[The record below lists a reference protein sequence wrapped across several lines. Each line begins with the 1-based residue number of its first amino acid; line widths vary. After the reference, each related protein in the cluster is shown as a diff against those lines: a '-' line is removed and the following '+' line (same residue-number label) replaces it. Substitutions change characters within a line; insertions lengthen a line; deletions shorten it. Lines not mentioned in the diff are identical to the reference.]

1 MKKKLQMLLNLLPSI
16 LISLMMAITV
26 WIVAISEKD
35 PAVERRFT
43 NQINVEVVGLSSGLV
58 MTNSIPETINVTLR
72 APESVWQKITNDRI
86 TGKAIIDVTGYGQ
99 GDYNVPIQ
107 LAIDVSPIQVVSF
120 TPSTTRIILEEY
132 ATREFEVRVTEVG
145 DIATAFMS
153 EPPVVDPPSVIVG
166 GSVSI
171 LDQVDFLRVILD
183 HSNKTEPI
191 STDLNVAAIGK
202 TGTAINAGL
211 TYTPSVVNVKQNIQ
225 LRGGYRVVVVKV
237 VTTGSVPEGYRV
249 SKISVDPSVVTIYS
263 SDPELLS
270 SIPSYME
277 TDPLDLTEFSGD
289 VSVKLGLQL
298 PDGVQLVGDQSVKVE
313 IEIRA
318 IEDARTYS
326 DIPVYIVG
334 LDDSLETTISP
345 GTVDIYVSGPQPILN
360 LVITNEIYAVID
372 LHGYTA
378 GHYQVS
384 PSVKLGTAE
393 GLKIQS
399 IIPDTIDLAIRPRT
413 GKSVPDPTGI
423 PSSLQGSPPPISP
436 ETP

>member
-1 MKKKLQMLLNLLPSI
+1 MKKQLLTLLNILPSV
-16 LISLMMAITV
+16 LISLLLAITI

-35 PAVERRFT
+35 PTVERRFT
-43 NQINVEVVGLSSGLV
+43 NQISVEVVGLSNGLV

-107 LAIDVSPIQVVSF
+107 LSIDVSPIQVVSF

-132 ATREFEVRVTEVG
+132 ATREFEVRVTEIG
-145 DIATAFMS
+145 NISTAFMS
-153 EPPVVDPPSVIVG
+153 DPPVVDPPSVMVG
-166 GSVSI
+166 GSTSL

-202 TGTAINAGL
+202 NGTAINSGL
-211 TYTPSVVNVKQNIQ
+211 TFTPSQVNVKQNIQ

-263 SDPELLS
+263 SDSELLAS
-270 SIPSYME
+270 LPSYME

-289 VSVKLGLQL
+289 VSVKLGLKL

-318 IEDARTYS
+318 IQDARLYA

-334 LDDSLETTISP
+334 LDESLETTISP
-345 GTVDIYVSGPQPILN
+345 ETVEIYVSGPQPILN
-360 LVITNEIYAVID
+360 LVVPNEIYAVID
-372 LHGYTA
+372 LHEYTA
-378 GHYQVS
+378 GNYQIS
-384 PSVKLGTAE
+384 PRIELGTAE
-393 GLKIQS
+393 GLTIQS
-399 IIPDTIDLAIRPRT
+399 IIPDTIDLTISSRM
-413 GKSVPDPTGI
+413 GKSVPAPTGM
-423 PSSLQGSPPPISP
+423 PTLLPGSPTPISP
-436 ETP
+436 VTP